1 MNKRKRED
9 EKLLKQNRP
18 KVLER
23 DNYSCVL
30 CGGHEGI
37 AIHHIVFRSQLGKS
51 TMDNLAC
58 LCVHCHIPIAHGCDA
73 KLVRKRLQEIVK
85 ERTDRYERTQSY

>member
-9 EKLLKQNRP
+9 EKLLRQNRP

-30 CGGHEGI
+30 CGGHYGI
-37 AIHHIVFRSQLGKS
+37 EIHHIVFRSQLGKS

-58 LCVHCHIPIAHGCDA
+58 LCLQCHSEAHGVNA
-73 KLVRKRLQEIVK
+73 KAIRKHLLEVVRVE
-85 ERTDRYERTQSY
+85 

>member
-1 MNKRKRED
+1 MNKLKRED
-9 EKLLKQNRP
+9 EKLLRQNRP

-30 CGGHEGI
+30 CGGHYGI
-37 AIHHIVFRSQLGKS
+37 AIHHVIFRSQLGKS

-58 LCVHCHIPIAHGCDA
+58 LCMQCHNEAHGINA
-73 KLVRKRLQEIVK
+73 KEIRAHLLELVGVEQN
-85 ERTDRYERTQSY
+85 

>member
-9 EKLLKQNRP
+9 EKLLNQNRP

-30 CGGHEGI
+30 CGGHDGI
-37 AIHHIVFRSQLGKS
+37 SIHHIVFRSQLGKS

-85 ERTDRYERTQSY
+85 ERMREYE

>member
-9 EKLLKQNRP
+9 NKLLKQNRP

-30 CGGHEGI
+30 CGGHYGL
-37 AIHHIVFRSQLGKS
+37 AIHHIAFRSQLGKS

-58 LCVHCHIPIAHGCDA
+58 LCMQCHNEAHGVNA
-73 KLVRKRLQEIVK
+73 KEIRARLLEMVRAK
-85 ERTDRYERTQSY
+85 

>member
-30 CGGHEGI
+30 CGCNEGI
-37 AIHHIVFRSQLGKS
+37 AIHHVIVRSQLGKS

-58 LCVHCHIPIAHGCDA
+58 LCLQCHNEAHGVNA
-73 KLVRKRLQEIVK
+73 KEIRTRLLEAVSDK
-85 ERTDRYERTQSY
+85 

>member
-23 DNYSCVL
+23 DYYSCVL
-30 CGGHEGI
+30 CGSNYGI

-58 LCVHCHIPIAHGCDA
+58 LCLQCHNEAHGVNA
-73 KLVRKRLQEIVK
+73 KEIRKHLLEMVGV
-85 ERTDRYERTQSY
+85 E

>member
-9 EKLLKQNRP
+9 EKLLKQNRH

-51 TMDNLAC
+51 TIDNLAW
-58 LCVHCHIPIAHGCDA
+58 LCIHCHIPIAHGCDA

-85 ERTDRYERTQSY
+85 ERTNRYGT

>member
-30 CGGHEGI
+30 CGCNEGI

-51 TMDNLAC
+51 TMDNLAL
-58 LCVHCHIPIAHGCDA
+58 LCIHCHVPIAHGVNA
-73 KLVRKRLQEIVK
+73 KEVRRKLQQIVK
-85 ERTDRYERTQSY
+85 ERNERYEED

>member
-9 EKLLKQNRP
+9 EKLLRQNRP

-30 CGGHEGI
+30 CGGHYGI
-37 AIHHIVFRSQLGKS
+37 EIHHIVFRSQLGKS

-58 LCVHCHIPIAHGCDA
+58 LCLQCHNEAHGVNA
-73 KLVRKRLQEIVK
+73 KEIRAHLLELVRAK
-85 ERTDRYERTQSY
+85 

>member
-9 EKLLKQNRP
+9 EKLLRQNRH

-30 CGGHEGI
+30 CGCHDGI

-58 LCVHCHIPIAHGCDA
+58 LCLQCHNEAHGVNA
-73 KLVRKRLQEIVK
+73 KKIRKHLLEMVSV
-85 ERTDRYERTQSY
+85 E

>member
-9 EKLLKQNRP
+9 EKLLRQNRP

-30 CGGHEGI
+30 CGGHYGI
-37 AIHHIVFRSQLGKS
+37 SVHHIAFRSQLGKS

-58 LCVHCHIPIAHGCDA
+58 LCLQCHNEAHGVNA
-73 KLVRKRLQEIVK
+73 KEIRAHLLELVRAK
-85 ERTDRYERTQSY
+85 

>member
-58 LCVHCHIPIAHGCDA
+58 LCMHCHNQAHGVFA
-73 KLVRKRLQEIVK
+73 KEIRKHLLEEVEK
-85 ERTDRYERTQSY
+85 RTDEYEKN

>member
-9 EKLLKQNRP
+9 EKLLRQNRP
-18 KVLER
+18 KVIER

-30 CGGHEGI
+30 CGGHDGI

-58 LCVHCHIPIAHGCDA
+58 LCLQCHNEAHGVNA
-73 KLVRKRLQEIVK
+73 KEIRTRLLEMVRAK
-85 ERTDRYERTQSY
+85 

>member
-9 EKLLKQNRP
+9 EKLLRQNRP

-30 CGGHEGI
+30 CGGHYGI
-37 AIHHIVFRSQLGKS
+37 EIHHIVFRSQLGKS

-58 LCVHCHIPIAHGCDA
+58 LCLQCHNEAHGVNA
-73 KLVRKRLQEIVK
+73 KAIRKHLLEVVRVE
-85 ERTDRYERTQSY
+85 

>member
-30 CGGHEGI
+30 CGGHEGL
-37 AIHHIVFRSQLGKS
+37 AIHHIVFRSQSGKS
-51 TMDNLAC
+51 NLDNLAC
-58 LCVHCHIPIAHGCDA
+58 LCVYCHVPIAHGVNA
-73 KLVRKRLQEIVK
+73 KEVRRKLQEIIS
-85 ERTDRYERTQSY
+85 ERTKRYEEN

>member
-9 EKLLKQNRP
+9 EKLLRQNRH

-30 CGGHEGI
+30 CGGHDGI

-58 LCVHCHIPIAHGCDA
+58 LCLQCHNEAHGVNA
-73 KLVRKRLQEIVK
+73 KEIRARLLEMVRAE
-85 ERTDRYERTQSY
+85 

>member
-30 CGGHEGI
+30 CGGHEGVM
-37 AIHHIVFRSQLGKS
+37 IHHIVFRSQSGKS
-51 TMDNLAC
+51 TMDNLAL
-58 LCVHCHIPIAHGCDA
+58 LCVHCHVPIAHGVNA
-73 KLVRKRLQEIVK
+73 KEVRQKLQQIVK
-85 ERTDRYERTQSY
+85 ERNDRDERNQGY